1 MNKSMIALAVLA
13 GFAGVASAQSSVTLS
28 GSIDAG
34 LRRQDNVTS
43 MTGAGSS
50 RNNLTFAGT
59 EDLGGGN
66 SAFFALN
73 HRFNVQN
80 GTENGQNSAAATTTA
95 TSTATT
101 TQTVDAAAQF
111 YRQLWVGL
119 KNNAVGDLRLGRML
133 FPVQE
138 LNGNYDVF
146 GIDTVGSTHTGG
158 LKANLRTNSA
168 GYLRS
173 ASFGGLQVHAALGRK
188 DGGGTAT
195 APQQGGV
202 QTPNATVGLPFVVSN
217 TVAPAGAAAV
227 FATGPVS
234 VALAWDR
241 SGADLKTT
249 ALYGSYDLG
258 VAKLFAQY
266 EKTDVNLVGGD
277 DKRFSVSA
285 GIPVGALSK
294 VKVGYLRID
303 DSTKVGK
310 QSKLGAGFDF
320 GLSKRTT
327 VYTDMAK
334 LSGEEGLTTVNKKT
348 RFDIGINHKF

>member
-80 GTENGQNSAAATTTA
+80 GTQNGQNSVVGTTPTPAPAPATVV
-95 TSTATT
+95 T
-101 TQTVDAAAQF
+101 TQTVDAASQF

-119 KNNAVGDLRLGRML
+119 KNNSVGDLRLGRML

-146 GIDTVGSTHTGG
+146 GTDTVGSTHTGG

-173 ASFGGLQVHAALGRK
+173 ASFGGLQIHAALGRK
-188 DGGGTAT
+188 DGGGT
-195 APQQGGV
+195 QGGV
-202 QTPNATVGLPFVVSN
+202 QTSSPTAGQALILSN